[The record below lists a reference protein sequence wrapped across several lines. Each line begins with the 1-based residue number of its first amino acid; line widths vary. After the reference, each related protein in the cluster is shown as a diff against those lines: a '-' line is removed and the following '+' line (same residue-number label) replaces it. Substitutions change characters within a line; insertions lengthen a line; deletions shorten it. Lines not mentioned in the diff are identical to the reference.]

1 MLKHSL
7 ISDGVFHVTGAD
19 GAMACLSLPQVLAR
33 LSAGEDLGFDALRP
47 HQRPAWHAFL
57 VQLAYLALEGAEEPV
72 PPTTAQAWCDKLRA
86 LTPGHDD
93 DDAPWCL
100 VNSDWQRPAFMQSPC
115 SAARMADFKRTAD
128 SAQDIDVLVTARH
141 HDEKTGKLPL
151 DEHSLDSLVFALI
164 SLQGWSSFM
173 GAGNYNTMRMN
184 GGFSSRPQFRLT
196 FGPRS
201 TGTEFLRDVQALLDA
216 RELLFDD
223 AQAQGI
229 GTAAQPPHRL
239 LWLLSWDSGSLPLSS
254 VHPLCLEVCRRVRLV
269 VDGEG
274 GRLLLRRAASDAM
287 RVAAKD
293 QRGCVLDPWVP
304 VMNEGPP
311 KALTAQAHTL
321 SYRTLQGLLFDRN
334 KARLPLLAKPSER
347 ERRANQAGT
356 LVAQVLV
363 SGDGRTDGLLVREVP
378 MSAPV
383 LSRLV
388 TDEAAM
394 ARRSQRF
401 VDLAGQAAGKAYRS
415 ALLQFVDGSDDVD
428 WKNRDFTR
436 AVEPWVDRFE
446 QAVDEV
452 FFTML
457 FDGIDRRLDDTAAD
471 REWVRWLQAAAQTL
485 LLEAVQSLPT
495 REPSRL
501 FAQARAERFFWL
513 SWNKQFGALVG
524 SLNGAVPG
532 ALASAS
538 SAAPFMTPEPAHE

>member
-1 MLKHSL
+1 
-7 ISDGVFHVTGAD
+7 
-19 GAMACLSLPQVLAR
+19 
-33 LSAGEDLGFDALRP
+33 
-47 HQRPAWHAFL
+47 
-57 VQLAYLALEGAEEPV
+57 
-72 PPTTAQAWCDKLRA
+72 
-86 LTPGHDD
+86 
-93 DDAPWCL
+93 
-100 VNSDWQRPAFMQSPC
+100 
-115 SAARMADFKRTAD
+115 
-128 SAQDIDVLVTARH
+128 
-141 HDEKTGKLPL
+141 
-151 DEHSLDSLVFALI
+151 
-164 SLQGWSSFM
+164 
-173 GAGNYNTMRMN
+173 
-184 GGFSSRPQFRLT
+184 LT

-201 TGTEFLRDVQALLDA
+201 TGAEFLRDVQALLDA
-216 RELLFDD
+216 RESLIDD

-229 GTAAQPPHRL
+229 GLAAAPHRL
-239 LWLLSWDSGSLPLSS
+239 LWLMPWDSGSLPLSS
-254 VHPLCLEVCRRVRLV
+254 IHPLCLEVCRRVRLV
-269 VDGEG
+269 VEGEVEG

-304 VMNEGPP
+304 VMNEEPP

-321 SYRTLQGLLFDRN
+321 GYRTLQGLLFDRS

-347 ERRANQAGT
+347 ERRANRPGT

-363 SGDGRTDGLLVREVP
+363 SGDGRTDGLLAREVA

-388 TDEAAM
+388 SDEAAM

-446 QAVDEV
+446 QAVDEA

-457 FDGIDRRLDDTAAD
+457 FDGIDRQLDDTAAD
-471 REWVRWLQAAAQTL
+471 REWVRWLQSAAQTL
-485 LLEAVQSLPT
+485 LIEAVVSLPT

-513 SWNKQFGALVG
+513 SWNKQFGALIG
-524 SLNGAVPG
+524 ARAHAVPD
-532 ALASAS
+532 ALVPPSP
-538 SAAPFMTPEPAHE
+538 AAPSTTLEPAHD